1 MDDDFE
7 NWLAGREEEIPAD
20 DGELFPGTVVGGYRI
35 IARLG
40 RGGFADVYRAEGENG
55 DAVAI
60 KILYKLDDKSR
71 ARFVRESEILSQIKH
86 RNVPRLL
93 SFGSCGNRP
102 YMVTELLKGCELPSS
117 DYRVAEFLRQIMSAV
132 EELHRHGFIHRD
144 IKPTNILARDDGT
157 PVLIDF
163 GLASPISA
171 LQREKEALSIE
182 DGKKVAVGTPGYSAP
197 EQFSGLPA
205 GKEADVHAI
214 GALIDACY
222 KGRMPG
228 CWKDIHLKATISNP
242 KLRYRSV
249 QELRRAVNM
258 RHWRKVLAIGVSS
271 VLVVAITLYAFLAV
285 PSKDG
290 MIGNLKEVSQSLSV
304 NVADTNKQYSIRCQ
318 VVYKDK
324 SIAHQMPDDDS
335 RLFRPTDKEL
345 MSWLKDFIIEEYSDK
360 DYESLINDFINEDF
374 DKYVT
379 EDFRHYVDNKIS
391 EMDQQVQLGID
402 IAAVLVDPEGEFK
415 EDLIREMKK
424 ALQESE

>member
-1 MDDDFE
+1 MNDDFE
-7 NWLAGREEEIPAD
+7 NWLAGREGEIPAD

-117 DYRVAEFLRQIMSAV
+117 DHGVAEFLRQVMSAV

-144 IKPTNILARDDGT
+144 IKPANILARGDGT

-171 LQREKEALSIE
+171 VQREKEALSIE
-182 DGKKVAVGTPGYSAP
+182 DGRKVAVGTPGYSAP
-197 EQFSGLPA
+197 EQFSGLPT

-222 KGRMPG
+222 KGEMPG
-228 CWKDIHLKATISNP
+228 CWEDIHRKATISNP
-242 KLRYRSV
+242 KLRYRTV

-258 RHWRKVLAIGVSS
+258 RHWRKALVIGVSS
-271 VLVVAITLYAFLAV
+271 VLAVAIAVLAV
-285 PSKDG
+285 PLKDG
-290 MIGNLKEVSQSLSV
+290 MVGDLKVESLSLSV
-304 NVADTNKQYSIRCQ
+304 GVADTNKQYSVRCQ
-318 VVYKDK
+318 VLYKDRP
-324 SIAHQMPDDDS
+324 IVHQMPDDDS
-335 RLFRPTDKEL
+335 RLIRLADL
-345 MSWLKDFIIEEYSDK
+345 MSWLKDFIAEEYCDK
-360 DYESLINDFINEDF
+360 DYESLIDDFINEDF

-379 EDFRHYVDNKIS
+379 EDFKSYVDDRVS
-391 EMDQQVQLGID
+391 DMDRQPQLGVD
-402 IAAVLVDPEGEFK
+402 IVAVAVVPEGEFR
-415 EDLIREMKK
+415 EDLTREMKK